1 MAQPLLSE
9 DQVDLLI
16 AELAGFTNNPAG
28 FVLWAFPWGEP
39 DTALADIAGP
49 SPWQQQILV
58 DLGAGL
64 ISVEKAILL
73 AVAGGKG
80 GGKSAMLAWIILW
93 AFSTFPE
100 TRGRVTANT
109 RTQLETVTWAEVNKW
124 FNLFIAR
131 ELFEFTAT
139 ALHAKEKRYEKT
151 WRVDAMPWSK
161 ENPDAFRGLH
171 NYGKRII
178 IVTDEASGIDDVIWN
193 ALDGTL
199 TDTNTEIIWIAASN
213 PSRNYGRF
221 RECFPGGKHSS
232 AWKTYRV
239 DTRTIPFTNK
249 AQIADW
255 GKAWGEDSDYFK
267 VNVLGEFPSVSSL
280 QLIPTDVIL
289 EASARTPVS
298 HPYEPLIFALDVAR
312 FGDNKSVLARR
323 RGSDMKTMPRISWR
337 GLSVV
342 DLSSRVAALIASDCP
357 DAVFVDEGGIGG
369 GVVDVLRSLGHS
381 VIGVNFGSKPSS
393 NPGGTLVANKRAEM
407 YVMLKDALVR
417 DLAIEPDEEVFDQLV
432 AIEFGFNRNDAVLL
446 EGKEDMRK
454 RGVPSPD
461 DADAY
466 ALTFAYPVAKKFSG
480 AHVARQCEVEY
491 DVLAFDSTK
500 PAPVITRY
508 DELINGPRYG
518 N

>member
-1 MAQPLLSE
+1 MAAPILSE
-9 DQVDLLI
+9 AQVELLI
-16 AELAGFTNNPAG
+16 AELAGFTHDPYG
-28 FVLWAFPWGEP
+28 FVFWAFPWGE
-39 DTALADIAGP
+39 AESVLEEISGP
-49 SPWQQQILV
+49 SPWQEEILR
-58 DLGAGL
+58 DLGASL
-64 ISVEKAILL
+64 ISIDQAILR

-80 GGKSAMLAWIILW
+80 GGKSALLAWIILW

-139 ALHAKEKRYEKT
+139 ALHSREKRYEKT
-151 WRVDAMPWSK
+151 WRIDAMPWSK

-178 IVTDEASGIDDVIWN
+178 IVTDEASGIDDVIWS

-199 TDTNTEIIWIAASN
+199 TDTDTEIIWVAASN

-221 RECFPGGKHSS
+221 RECFPGGKHSA

-249 AQIADW
+249 KQIGDW
-255 GKAWGEDSDYFK
+255 AKAWGEDSDYFK

-289 EASARTPVS
+289 EAQARTPS
-298 HPYEPLIFALDVAR
+298 SQPYEPLIFALDVAR

-323 RGSDMKTMPRISWR
+323 RGNDMKTMPRISWR
-337 GLSVV
+337 GLSLV
-342 DLSSRVAALIASDCP
+342 DLAARVSVLIATDQP
-357 DAVFVDEGGIGG
+357 DAVFIDEGGIGG
-369 GVVDVLRSLGHS
+369 GVVDILRSLGHS
-381 VIGVNFGSKPSS
+381 VIGVNFGSKPSGRPS
-393 NPGGTLVANKRAEM
+393 GTLVANKRAEM
-407 YVMLKDALVR
+407 YVSLR
-417 DLAIEPDEEVFDQLV
+417 DWLGRQGAIELDDDIFDQLV
-432 AIEFGFNRNDAVLL
+432 ALEFGFDRNDAILL
-446 EGKEDMRK
+446 ESKEDMRK

-461 DADAY
+461 DGDAY
-466 ALTFAYPVAKKFSG
+466 ALTFAYPVAKKLGF
-480 AHVARQCEVEY
+480 AHASNQCQMDY
-491 DVLAFDSTK
+491 DQGDSEK
-500 PAPVITRY
+500 APPRITRY
-508 DELINGPRYG
+508 AELIEGPGRG
-518 N
+518 R

>member
-9 DQVDLLI
+9 PQVEQLI
-16 AELAGFTNNPAG
+16 EELASFTHDPYGFA
-28 FVLWAFPWGEP
+28 LWAFPWGEP
-39 DTALADIAGP
+39 DSVLADIKGP
-49 SPWQQQILV
+49 SPWQEQILR

-64 ISVEKAILL
+64 IDMNQALL
-73 AVAGGKG
+73 MAVAGGKG
-80 GGKSAMLAWIILW
+80 GGKSMLLSIIILW

-139 ALHAKEKRYEKT
+139 ALHAREKRYEKT
-151 WRVDAMPWSK
+151 WRIDAMPWSK

-221 RECFPGGKHSS
+221 RECFPGGKHAH

-249 AQIADW
+249 KQIADW
-255 GKAWGEDSDYFK
+255 AKAWGEDSDYFK

-289 EASARTPVS
+289 EAQARTPIS

-323 RGSDMKTMPRISWR
+323 RGQDMKTMPRISWR

-357 DAVFVDEGGIGG
+357 DAVFIDEGGVGG

-393 NPGGTLVANKRAEM
+393 RPGGSLVANKRAEM

-417 DLAIEPDEEVFDQLV
+417 DLAIEADEDVFDQLV
-432 AIEFGFNRNDAVLL
+432 ALEFGFDRNDAILL

-466 ALTFAYPVAKKFSG
+466 ALTFAFPVAKKFAG
-480 AHVARQCEVEY
+480 ASAQRSCAMDY
-491 DVLAFDSTK
+491 DVMEQTPMAK
-500 PAPVITRY
+500 APVITRY
-508 DELINGPRYG
+508 DELINGPRH
-518 N
+518 